1 MTAYHQLS
9 NMNNNNNGVLYI
21 TTNTT
26 TAGDYITIT
35 TSNGTSTNPWYD
47 NTYTVTNGGTGQW
60 ITADPHKGSLDV
72 RGDAN
77 FKGKVRIQGK
87 DLGETLD
94 RIEERLAILHGNAEL
109 ESRWEQLR
117 ELRKQYLELEADIL
131 QQEEVYRILSR

>member
-1 MTAYHQLS
+1 MTVYHQLS
-9 NMNNNNNGVLYI
+9 NMNNNNNGVLYT

-35 TSNGTSTNPWYD
+35 TPNGTSTNPWYD
-47 NTYTVTNGGTGQW
+47 NTYTTTNGSSPW
-60 ITADPHKGSLDV
+60 ITANHTNSRLDV

-77 FKGKVRIQGK
+77 FEGKVRIQGK

-109 ESRWEQLR
+109 ESRWESLR
-117 ELRKQYLELEADIL
+117 ELRRQYLELEADIL